1 MKKNRMKRILCMLL
15 CLACCHSSA
24 ALAQTTYTA
33 GTYEATVKGM
43 HGNITMQMVF
53 SSNAIVSAEMT
64 ACHDTLCI
72 AEPAAQKMTE
82 DAVKFQTVKVDS
94 CSGATLSS
102 RAIRAAME
110 DCVKQAGG
118 DASSMAQA
126 PAPEKAAHEDESYDV
141 VIVGAGMSGINAA
154 IAAAT
159 VDGDSAS
166 QSDLSILVIEKLP
179 FAGGSFIVSGAG
191 IYCIYG
197 SEMHKNGQLDTI
209 TEDNYVRYLNERSG
223 EHFAQIAN
231 EPLQRKMYQTILP
244 AEELMIAMGAPF
256 TFDMT
261 VVDPMGIKGEGYS
274 DNAFGNLNFD
284 SSAIPFVEKHGY
296 YGTVGD
302 MLGDEF
308 IGMLNKKSD
317 ITLRLNTK
325 STGLIVEDGAVTGV
339 NVKESNFS
347 QDSYAEYAIHAK
359 KVILATGSS
368 NLNYEQMAKYKPDFY
383 ELDFTRARPFS
394 AGGAT
399 GDGITMVEEAG
410 LTPSI
415 IGWGAMC
422 YNGVSDDFGMEDGL
436 TMMLTG
442 SPAVNLEGKRY
453 YNESGTNPFDT
464 GRHTMMQTK
473 NTTYF
478 IVDSANPAFNAPM
491 SPVIPNSAQDG
502 ETMRDYVMRMGW
514 AVEADT
520 LEELAQKLNMPADT
534 FMETIQKF
542 NDSALNGA
550 PDEMGSDPASLVP
563 VQQGPFYALVN
574 HAYRVEAYV
583 GLQTASG
590 STQIIRADGTPI
602 ENLYGCGTLVSS
614 NTFTDNYYQFCG
626 GLTTAI
632 TLGNIAGNEVRKAL
646 TVK

>member
-1 MKKNRMKRILCMLL
+1 MRNNWTKRILCALI
-15 CLACCHSSA
+15 CLIWCQGST
-24 ALAQTTYTA
+24 ALAQAYTV

-43 HGNITMQMVF
+43 HGDITMQMVF
-53 SSNAIVSAEMT
+53 SDEAIESAEMI
-64 ACHDTLCI
+64 ACRDTLCI

-94 CSGATLSS
+94 CSGATVSS

-110 DCVKQAGG
+110 DCVEQAGG
-118 DASSMAQA
+118 DIDAMAQV
-126 PAPEKAAHEDESYDV
+126 PAATKVEHEDENYDV

-209 TEDNYVRYLNERSG
+209 TEDNFVRYLNERSG
-223 EHFAQIAN
+223 ENFAQIAN

-244 AEELMIAMGAPF
+244 AEELMIALGAPF

-261 VVDPMGIKGEGYS
+261 VVDPMGIQGEGYS

-284 SSAIPFVEKHGY
+284 NWTIPFVEEHGY

-308 IGMLNKKSD
+308 IGMLEKKD
-317 ITLRLNTK
+317 NITLRLNTEA
-325 STGLIVEDGAVTGV
+325 TGLIVEDGAVVGV
-339 NVKESNFS
+339 NVKESNFD

-368 NLNYEQMAKYKPDFY
+368 NLNYEQMTKYKPDFY

-399 GDGITMVEEAG
+399 GDGITMVVEAG
-410 LTPSI
+410 LDPSV
-415 IGWGAMC
+415 IGWGGMC

-442 SPAVNLEGKRY
+442 APAVNLEGKRY

-464 GRHTMMQTK
+464 GRHTMMQTD

-478 IVDSANPAFNAPM
+478 IVDSNNPAFNSPM
-491 SPVIPNSAQDG
+491 PSTLPSSAQSG
-502 ETMRDYVMRMGW
+502 ETVRDYALRMGW
-514 AVEADT
+514 AVKADT
-520 LEELAQKLNMPADT
+520 LEELAQLLDIPVDT
-534 FMETIQKF
+534 FLETISTF
-542 NDSALNGA
+542 NDSALNGT
-550 PDEMGSDPASLVP
+550 PDEMGSDPASLVA
-563 VQQGPFYALVN
+563 VQQAPFYALIN

-583 GLQTASG
+583 GLQTAPG
-590 STQIIRADGTPI
+590 STQIVRADGMPI
-602 ENLYGCGTLVSS
+602 KNLYGCGTLISS

-626 GLTTAI
+626 GLTTAMS
-632 TLGNIAGNEVRKAL
+632 LGNIAGNEVRDAIVGK
-646 TVK
+646 